1 MKNGFGIH
9 DVFCRAI
16 AMSIVMSWAIG
27 LAFLIVLL
35 VSIQDV
41 DAILDSSLDMPVAQL
56 FWVCL

>member
-1 MKNGFGIH
+1 
-9 DVFCRAI
+9 
-16 AMSIVMSWAIG
+16 MSIVMSWAIG

-35 VSIQDV
+35 ISIQDV